1 MTVSITKVSDNK
13 FSVTVSLET
22 ITKHVV
28 LIDDKTHLKLTNGR
42 ISKENLLKISFKFLL
57 ERESNSEILTS
68 FNIMVIQNYFPEY
81 VDFVDKISKE
91 R

>member
-1 MTVSITKVSDNK
+1 MTISISKISENE

-22 ITKHVV
+22 TTKHVV
-28 LIDDKTHLKLTNGR
+28 LIDDKTHLQLTNGR

-68 FNIMVIQNYFPEY
+68 FELIVIQNYFPEY
-81 VDFVDKISKE
+81 VDFIDKASK
-91 R
+91 

>member
-1 MTVSITKVSDNK
+1 MTISISKISENE

-22 ITKHVV
+22 TTKHVV
-28 LIDDKTHLKLTNGR
+28 LIDDKTHLQLTNGR

-68 FNIMVIQNYFPEY
+68 FELIVIQNYFPEY
-81 VDFVDKISKE
+81 ADFIDKASK
-91 R
+91 

>member
-1 MTVSITKVSDNK
+1 MTISINK
-13 FSVTVSLET
+13 ISENEFSVTVSLET
-22 ITKHVV
+22 TSKHMV
-28 LIDDKTHLKLTNGR
+28 LIDDKTHLQLNNGR

-68 FNIMVIQNYFPEY
+68 FELMVIQNYFPEY
-81 VDFVDKISKE
+81 VDFVDKAS